1 MDKTVDSQEATS
13 AREKIL
19 RVFNYLKALNE
30 YRNPATREIDEHTW
44 SFWLDDL
51 PDHPAIERLLRRKP
65 VSDEAT
71 GTADQGDASV
81 ILRVQRPKLTQCPTP
96 PKSLVQWLHR
106 GWEKPEEVNVRW
118 IESLNETNRD
128 GETVIVRFDDD
139 KERVE
144 AQAEWTAIRQEWRA
158 NELPAR
164 KAMQVFDQMYE
175 LHGRIERES
184 ERLDLVVGDG
194 LLSWQRDDGNIF
206 HPLLIQRVQLLF
218 DPKLPEFTVVD
229 ADFGLELYTAIFESS
244 ADVDPRALSKCR
256 DELFNTA
263 LHPLDEEASGYL
275 KRLALT
281 LSSKGELVTSHRP
294 ASGQEHPVIGRSPVL
309 YLRSRSIGLTNAID
323 QTIRKIGQRDIFCDA
338 LEQIVGIRKTPSF
351 DEDFSDSNSSPAASK
366 IHASAKKAENSIL
379 FGKKSNAEQ
388 MKIAQRLDQ
397 HGAVLVQGPP
407 GTGKSHTIAN
417 LIGHLLAQGKS
428 VLVTSHTTKALKVLR
443 EHVVP
448 DLRPLCVSVLDSDET
463 SRRQLEESV
472 AAINARLSDSD
483 AATLLREA
491 EEFAVQRDLLLD
503 ARQKL
508 IDSLSL
514 ARANEYREIVLAGVS
529 VSPSEAAREV
539 RKGCGIHDWIP
550 GPVWPGAPLPLSSQ
564 EIAELYGTNTTTND
578 RDDENSTL
586 SFPSPDAVMKPQDFA
601 SCVSFIDTSAHQ
613 PLYQSSREFWG
624 ETKFTANHIR
634 EISTLSDL
642 LSANIAEFKSM
653 QLWQIAA
660 IDAGRDGGSEKAAW
674 DLLKSEI
681 VKTVALAADCRL
693 DVLQHAPKVDEVL
706 SIAEQLNIAEQVV
719 QHTSNGGKISRWTAL
734 TNRAWKE
741 MLAKWSVRAG
751 VPSSPEHYVVICK
764 LLRLKAARETLQVL
778 WDDIMLKNGSRAFA
792 ELGDAPEH
800 YCEQFIA
807 GINTALGYWEAKWG
821 RLLNE
826 LTSMGFA
833 WEAFL
838 AQAAPIEGKFGALK
852 RIVSTVET
860 RLVPLLRSTAATL
873 SSLSQQNRLRA
884 VSSHLATSNIPEVM
898 SLRHALVNKDV
909 RGYEDAFHTMLE
921 AVSRQKQAIRRKE
934 LLSKLASTH
943 ANGQSVASNWAKAI
957 RHRDGVHGKSSPPGD
972 IAAAWRWR
980 QLHDEIQRRNET
992 DIDQL
997 QAQIESLSSEI
1008 DRVAV
1013 SLIERK
1019 AWSTQVKNA
1028 GAFQQ
1033 DLVGWL
1039 DIVRRI
1045 GKGYGKR
1052 VSRLQSEARLKM
1064 RNCRAAVPV
1073 WIMPIAR
1080 LVDNFDF
1087 SKTQF
1092 DVVIIDEASQCDVMG
1107 LLAIALAKQV
1117 VVVGDHEQVSPSSV
1131 GQDAAKIDNLIRH
1144 HLEGIPNSV
1153 LYDGKI
1159 SIYDLARQ
1167 SFGGL
1172 ICLLEHFRCT
1182 TDIIQFSN
1190 YLSYNGTI
1198 KPLRDDARFS
1208 AQVIEYRVESA
1219 ESNRKKINSVEAT
1232 AITSLIVA
1240 ATEFP
1245 EYDGM
1250 TFGVISLVG
1259 DDQALEIE
1267 KQLRLRLP
1275 AEVFDARRVACG
1287 NSAQFQGDER
1297 DVMFLSV
1304 IDTPS
1309 GGPLRLKQDA
1319 ATQQRYNV
1327 AASRARNQ
1335 MWVVHSL
1342 NTSTDLQAGDLRKRL
1357 IDHARDPKAITR
1369 EIEKA
1374 EAQAESPFEEAVI
1387 KRLVTAKF
1395 NVRPQRKVGRYRID
1409 IVVHDGVRRLA
1420 VECDGDRYHGP
1431 EKLADDMNRQAILE
1445 RLGWKFHR
1453 IRGTEFF
1460 RDPDSAMN
1468 RLFSRLSELNI
1479 EPSADV
1485 APQSVEEDSET
1496 LTQRLIR
1503 RAAEVRRSWE
1513 AGDDSL
1519 EADLIAFKPKVKQAL
1534 KASEVVGNDA
1544 ESEPTNVPELDK
1556 FSFVQGQLNFDA
1568 SENAQPPGKA
1578 IALEYLDRTETQ
1590 IIRLL
1595 QSQPG
1600 LEAKQIAGRLNMQE
1614 KDVIRILR
1622 ENLKD
1627 YVKCDSSKYWQV
1639 SAG

>member
-1 MDKTVDSQEATS
+1 MDQSKNSQEAIS

-30 YRNPATREIDEHTW
+30 HRNPAKRQLDEHAW

-51 PDHPAIERLLRRKP
+51 PDHPAIERLLRRKH

-71 GTADQGDASV
+71 GTADQADANS
-81 ILRVQRPKLTQCPTP
+81 ILRVRRPKLTQCPTP

-106 GWEKPEEVNVRW
+106 GWEKPEEEKVRW

-128 GETVIVRFDDD
+128 GETVIIRFDDD
-139 KERVE
+139 KERVAE
-144 AQAEWTAIRQEWRA
+144 QAKWTAIRQEWRA

-164 KAMQVFDQMYE
+164 KAMRVFDQMYE

-194 LLSWQRDDGNIF
+194 LLSWQRDDGDIF

-218 DPKLPEFTVVD
+218 DPKLPEFTIVD

-244 ADVDPRALSKCR
+244 GDVDPRALSKCR
-256 DELFNTA
+256 DELSNTA

-281 LSSKGELVTSHRP
+281 LSSKGEVVTSHRP
-294 ASGQEHPVIGRSPVL
+294 APGQEQPVIGRTPVL
-309 YLRSRSIGLTNAID
+309 YLRSRSIGLTNAIE
-323 QTIRKIGQRDIFCDA
+323 QTIRKIGQRDVFCDA

-351 DEDFSDSNSSPAASK
+351 EEETSDAGTSRAASNT
-366 IHASAKKAENSIL
+366 HASAKKAENSIL

-491 EEFAVQRDLLLD
+491 EEFAVQRDMLLE

-508 IDSLSL
+508 VDSLSL
-514 ARANEYREIVLAGVS
+514 ARANEYREIVLAGTS

-578 RDDENSTL
+578 RDDENSNL
-586 SFPSPDAVMKPQDFA
+586 SFPSLDAVMKPQDFA
-601 SCVSFIDTSAHQ
+601 SCVSFIDSSAHQ
-613 PLYQSSREFWG
+613 ASYQSSREFWG
-624 ETKFTANHIR
+624 DTKFTANHIR

-660 IDAGRDGGSEKAAW
+660 IDAGRDGGSEKSAW
-674 DLLKSEI
+674 ELLKSEI

-706 SIAEQLNIAEQVV
+706 SIAEQLTIAEQVV
-719 QHTSNGGKISRWTAL
+719 QHTSNGGKIGIWKSL

-751 VPSSPEHYVVICK
+751 VPSTPEQYVVICK

-778 WDDIMLKNGSRAFA
+778 WDGIMFKNGSLAFA
-792 ELGDAPEH
+792 ELGDAPED

-826 LTSMGFA
+826 LISMGFT

-838 AQAAPIEGKFGALK
+838 AQASPIEGKFGALK

-884 VSSHLATSNIPEVM
+884 ISSQLATSTIPEVM
-898 SLRHALVNKDV
+898 SLRVALVNKDV
-909 RGYEDAFHTMLE
+909 KSYEDAFYTMLE
-921 AVSRQKQAIRRKE
+921 AAARQKQAIRRKE
-934 LLSKLASTH
+934 LLSKLAST
-943 ANGQSVASNWAKAI
+943 NPDGQSVANTWANSI
-957 RHRDGVHGKSSPPGD
+957 RQRDGVHGKSSPPGD
-972 IAAAWRWR
+972 VATAWRWR
-980 QLHDEIQRRNET
+980 QLHDEIQKRNDT

-1008 DRVAV
+1008 DRVTV
-1013 SLIERK
+1013 NLIERK

-1052 VSRLQSEARLKM
+1052 VSKLQSEARLKM

-1144 HLEGIPNSV
+1144 YLEGIPNNI

-1208 AQVIEYRVESA
+1208 EQVIEYRVESA
-1219 ESNRKKINSVEAT
+1219 ERKRDINNAEAS

-1275 AEVFDARRVACG
+1275 AEVFEARRVACG

-1309 GGPLRLKQDA
+1309 GGPLRMKQDA

-1387 KRLVTAKF
+1387 KRLVAAKF
-1395 NVRPQRKVGRYRID
+1395 NVRPQWKVGRYRID
-1409 IVVHDGVRRLA
+1409 IVVYDGFRRLA

-1460 RDPDSAMN
+1460 RDPESAMN
-1468 RLFSRLSELNI
+1468 RLFSRLCELNI
-1479 EPSADV
+1479 EPSAGV

-1496 LTQRLIR
+1496 LSQRLIR
-1503 RAAEVRRSWE
+1503 SAAEVRRSWE
-1513 AGDDSL
+1513 AGEDST
-1519 EADLIAFKPKVKQAL
+1519 EPDLIAFKPKIKQAL
-1534 KASEVVGNDA
+1534 KAVELVGNDA
-1544 ESEPTNVPELDK
+1544 DSEPMKEPELDEIP
-1556 FSFVQGQLNFDA
+1556 FVQGQLNFDA
-1568 SENAQPPGKA
+1568 LENVQQPRKA
-1578 IALEYLDRTETQ
+1578 LTFEYLDRTESQ

-1614 KDVIRILR
+1614 KDIIRILR

-1627 YVKCDSSKYWQV
+1627 YVKCDSSKCWQLSV
-1639 SAG
+1639 G